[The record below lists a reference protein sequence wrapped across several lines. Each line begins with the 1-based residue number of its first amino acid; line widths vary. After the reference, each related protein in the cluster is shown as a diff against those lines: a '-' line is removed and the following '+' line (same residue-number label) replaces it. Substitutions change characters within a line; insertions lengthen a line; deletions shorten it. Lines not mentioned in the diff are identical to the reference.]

1 MTFDIT
7 ILLNS
12 LVFAGIIA
20 VAVVYLRSQVQ
31 RQAHREV
38 EDLAETRGNR
48 ITDLQTEITE
58 MKTVLDRMQGQIDG
72 LYSLKTEEIIEGV
85 NHGIRNLVI
94 ELRNA

>member
-7 ILLNS
+7 VLMNS

-31 RQAHREV
+31 RQAHQEV

-48 ITDLQTEITE
+48 ITDLQTEIAD
-58 MKTVLDRMQGQIDG
+58 MQTVLARMQGQIDG

-85 NHGIRNLVI
+85 TNGIRDLVI
-94 ELRNA
+94 ALKAT